1 MKQMFALKKGRRKRK
16 TLHRAIAA
24 CLSAVLVLGTVTAG
38 GSFAYAADN
47 TAAEQPG
54 GGYSESR

>member
-24 CLSAVLVLGTVTAG
+24 CLSAVLALGTVTAG

-54 GGYSESR
+54 GGYSENG